1 MARDAYK
8 NLKIQFEGDDTGLS
22 EALREIQRQS
32 RAAETELKSVDR
44 ALQLDPSNVELL
56 SQKQLYAAKEAEQLK
71 RRLDAVNAAL
81 SGGEVEKGSL
91 AYDRLQRE
99 LVTTS
104 DRLSKAEAAAK
115 EASDALRRVD
125 AGGLPQVSTQAGKAS
140 EALKELASRADK
152 TADRL
157 DKVGGALS
165 KGVTAP
171 VAAAAAGI
179 TAFGVDADNSMATLE
194 AAVGSNVDAAQRL
207 RDAGKS
213 LWEAGWSDSLEELT
227 PALVDCYEVLGDISE
242 QDMTAAVRG
251 AKTME
256 RVWGSD
262 VSESLRGV
270 NVLVDKFGLSV
281 GDATD
286 LMVAGS
292 QRGLEYTNEL
302 GDNLSEY
309 AGRWAEAGTSA
320 SMYFSMLQAGVDAG
334 AYSLDKV
341 GDYLNE
347 FLTSLS
353 DGRME
358 ESIGNFSESTQ
369 ELWQSYKDGGATA
382 QDVLNAVIGELDGC
396 VDGTQRAQIASDVWS
411 SLGEDNAWGVIS
423 ALAGVSDSYGDVAG
437 SAEGAA
443 SSIEDSIGNRA
454 KSAVNDLKDS
464 FEPFAER
471 AVDLL
476 ERVADVAGDVSAWFS
491 SLDEGT
497 QQLVVDGALVAA
509 AAGPVLS
516 VGGRLVK
523 GAGSLA
529 KGLAG
534 TSTAAKAASASAS
547 EATAAAG
554 GLASGLAKTAG
565 KALGVATI
573 APILDEVGSSALG
586 ASEQYEQAYAG
597 FDSAIQAAQGYAGD
611 VQALSDANLDMWRQ
625 FNATTEE
632 SQTENLGLWG
642 KFQVFVA
649 EHSSIA
655 GGMATKAFAEEIS
668 KLDLATTSAWLAA
681 QSATVAGGA
690 QLDETTR
697 GTVET
702 IISSFEGL
710 PDVYQ
715 EQATA
720 SMQALAG
727 GMAAYIPELAD
738 TSGMTADE
746 IISVIRERLL
756 GAGGTQQ
763 VGGEAGSGLAQGI
776 SGQSGEVAGAAAGV
790 AQGAVGATSGLPG
803 QLSGTGAEAGGAMAS
818 SIAAQQGSVYGAAWS
833 LRDATSSALSG
844 VPSQMSAAGAFGG
857 SGMAQGVASA
867 TWQVSSAAQGL
878 AEATSAA
885 ANSNGAASWWGAE
898 LGQNF
903 ANGIWS
909 ALGAVRSAASAAA
922 SAVASFLH
930 FSEPDEGP
938 LSDFNESGYELG
950 RNFADGI
957 EGSTGAVRSAAMGM
971 ATAAALASPKAL
983 AAPSVAVKS
992 GGLTAAGG
1000 WANAAASPAGEDP
1013 ALSVMREIRDE
1024 IRACREAGVSVSIDG
1039 KAVARATA
1047 PAMDVELRRR
1057 AERGL

>member
-437 SAEGAA
+437 SARWA
-443 SSIEDSIGNRA
+443 S
-454 KSAVNDLKDS
+454 
-464 FEPFAER
+464 
-471 AVDLL
+471 
-476 ERVADVAGDVSAWFS
+476 
-491 SLDEGT
+491 
-497 QQLVVDGALVAA
+497 
-509 AAGPVLS
+509 
-516 VGGRLVK
+516 
-523 GAGSLA
+523 
-529 KGLAG
+529 
-534 TSTAAKAASASAS
+534 
-547 EATAAAG
+547 
-554 GLASGLAKTAG
+554 
-565 KALGVATI
+565 
-573 APILDEVGSSALG
+573 
-586 ASEQYEQAYAG
+586 
-597 FDSAIQAAQGYAGD
+597 
-611 VQALSDANLDMWRQ
+611 
-625 FNATTEE
+625 
-632 SQTENLGLWG
+632 
-642 KFQVFVA
+642 
-649 EHSSIA
+649 
-655 GGMATKAFAEEIS
+655 IS
-668 KLDLATTSAWLAA
+668 P
-681 QSATVAGGA
+681 
-690 QLDETTR
+690 R
-697 GTVET
+697 G
-702 IISSFEGL
+702 
-710 PDVYQ
+710 
-715 EQATA
+715 
-720 SMQALAG
+720 
-727 GMAAYIPELAD
+727 
-738 TSGMTADE
+738 
-746 IISVIRERLL
+746 
-756 GAGGTQQ
+756 
-763 VGGEAGSGLAQGI
+763 
-776 SGQSGEVAGAAAGV
+776 
-790 AQGAVGATSGLPG
+790 
-803 QLSGTGAEAGGAMAS
+803 
-818 SIAAQQGSVYGAAWS
+818 
-833 LRDATSSALSG
+833 
-844 VPSQMSAAGAFGG
+844 
-857 SGMAQGVASA
+857 
-867 TWQVSSAAQGL
+867 
-878 AEATSAA
+878 
-885 ANSNGAASWWGAE
+885 
-898 LGQNF
+898 
-903 ANGIWS
+903 
-909 ALGAVRSAASAAA
+909 
-922 SAVASFLH
+922 
-930 FSEPDEGP
+930 
-938 LSDFNESGYELG
+938 
-950 RNFADGI
+950 
-957 EGSTGAVRSAAMGM
+957 
-971 ATAAALASPKAL
+971 
-983 AAPSVAVKS
+983 
-992 GGLTAAGG
+992 
-1000 WANAAASPAGEDP
+1000 
-1013 ALSVMREIRDE
+1013 
-1024 IRACREAGVSVSIDG
+1024 
-1039 KAVARATA
+1039 
-1047 PAMDVELRRR
+1047 
-1057 AERGL
+1057 